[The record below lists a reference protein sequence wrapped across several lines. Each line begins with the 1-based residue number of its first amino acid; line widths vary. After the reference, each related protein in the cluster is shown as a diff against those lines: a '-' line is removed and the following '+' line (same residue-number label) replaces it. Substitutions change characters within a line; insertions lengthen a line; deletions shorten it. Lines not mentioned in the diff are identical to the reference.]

1 MEKGG
6 EGVSKKQ
13 ENEKFY
19 SLLTNTVFK
28 YLFMNPKTRSFFM
41 DLILF
46 YTHMEEKNFKLVDE
60 ELLKEENFENYSSDI
75 ILVNK
80 EKSILLSIDLNK
92 NHPNYQK
99 LKSRKYFLDFMET
112 FNNLK
117 QEEKIRLEQ
126 LTLNGFFSTENK
138 CLSNKTYLKD
148 EMNNYD
154 RIMYYNNTDVFLPLE
169 ANSYFSGN
177 ISKKIKLLFCN
188 SYEEMKEIIED
199 DEELMIILE
208 ELEKMNQNEYYK
220 KLYNIEE
227 NEKII
232 KKDSKE
238 FGYEEGKNE
247 TLKKIVLKMV
257 ERNIS
262 KDKIK
267 DITNLSYDEIETIIH
282 KNRVLEIM
290 TTF

>member
-1 MEKGG
+1 MKKGG
-6 EGVSKKQ
+6 DNVSKKQ

>member
-28 YLFMNPKTRSFFM
+28 YLFMNSKTRFFFM
-41 DLILF
+41 DLIHF
-46 YTHMEEKNFKLVDE
+46 YTHMEEKDFKLVDE
-60 ELLKEENFENYSSDI
+60 ELLKEESFDNYNSDI

-99 LKSRKYFLDFMET
+99 LKSRKHFLDFMET

-117 QEEKIRLEQ
+117 QEERIRIEQ
-126 LTLNGFFSTENK
+126 LTLNGFLSTENK
-138 CLSNKTYLKD
+138 YLSSKTYLKD

-154 RIMYYNNTDVFLPLE
+154 RIMYYNNTDVFLSLE
-169 ANSYFSGN
+169 ANSYYSRN
-177 ISKKIKLLFCN
+177 ISKKIKLLLCN

-227 NEKII
+227 KEKII

-247 TLKKIVLKMV
+247 TLKEIVLKMV
-257 ERNIS
+257 ERNIT

-282 KNRVLEIM
+282 KNRILEIM